1 MNDLDQLIA
10 EVSELT
16 SSTAPA
22 VTELRIKLVE
32 LDEYVHSPAYE
43 ALDQAGRARFQAAY
57 KELRD
62 ATLRDRFENPPAG
75 GPAPSTPAAASFE
88 TSLPGVAGGLVPSNN
103 RAAETPEFDQHNP
116 LASQQM
122 EGAESFFYGGRYAE
136 AIKLY
141 DAVLQIEPRWERAR
155 QHRGESENYLRTGH
169 IPSVAL
175 PPDAASAFGKAQSAA
190 RLGRYADALAMLNK
204 AQSALRDLGIQRW
217 QDGQEFEQKLQQ
229 YIDAESV
236 YGEGVQLFTQGMVD
250 DAIERVDAAAQA
262 TGLPRYIDRVQEMR
276 KARSTMQTIAEGLT
290 SASADP
296 KNIAQVK
303 TGLDALYLQYGEN
316 PAFRKLKERF
326 QALIPAAV
334 EPLKDQARA
343 LKTQADQSQTLDA
356 AAAKAR
362 QAKEL
367 LDQARNLGYSDET
380 ILQLQGEIEKLSREV
395 QRYEDE
401 LQQGI
406 TVFNSNRARPAPAA
420 QISQNVRARYPND
433 PRVVEFNRMLQPY
446 RSSRLLMRGLY
457 ILIGLAVLGGL
468 LAFGF
473 NKLQG
478 YVLSLTP
485 TVTVTPTVTPSYTPL
500 PPTVTLT
507 PQPSL
512 TPTITPTPLAG
523 IVLREVWV
531 RNGCYET
538 FKAIG
543 QVKSGSTVRF
553 LPADRQFDN
562 VGRECLLVEYDAP
575 DRTSLIGWIL
585 IADVASEK

>member
-1 MNDLDQLIA
+1 MSDLDQLIE
-10 EVSELT
+10 EVVQLT
-16 SSTAPA
+16 SSTQPA
-22 VTELRIKLVE
+22 LPAEMQAMRIKLVE
-32 LDEYVHSPAYE
+32 LDDYVHSPAYE

-57 KELRD
+57 K
-62 ATLRDRFENPPAG
+62 TLRGRIENPRSVGNDRNGA
-75 GPAPSTPAAASFE
+75 PAAGVPAYA
-88 TSLPGVAGGLVPSNN
+88 TSLSEDSGTPGGVNN
-103 RAAETPEFDQHNP
+103 RSADTPDINQHNP
-116 LASQQM
+116 LAAQQM
-122 EGAESFFYGGRYAE
+122 EEAESYFYGGRYAE

-141 DAVLQIEPRWERAR
+141 DAALQIEPRWERAR

-175 PPDAASAFGKAQSAA
+175 PPEAASSFGKAQSAA

-236 YGEGVQLFTQGMVD
+236 YSEGVQLFSQGMID

-276 KARSTMQTIAEGLT
+276 KAKSAMQSIAEGLT

-326 QALIPAAV
+326 QTLIPAAI

-356 AAAKAR
+356 AASKAR

-367 LDQARNLGYSDET
+367 LDQARNLGYSDDS
-380 ILQLQGEIEKLSREV
+380 IVQLQGEIEKLAREV

-406 TVFNSNRARPAPAA
+406 TVFNSNRSKPAAAA

-433 PRVVEFNRMLQPY
+433 PRVVELNRMLQPY
-446 RSSRLLMRGLY
+446 RSSRMLMRAVY

-468 LAFGF
+468 LYFGY
-473 NKLQG
+473 NKAQV
-478 YVLSLTP
+478 YVLALTP
-485 TVTVTPTVTPSYTPL
+485 TVTITPSVTPSNTPL
-500 PPTVTLT
+500 PPTVTVT

-523 IVLREVWV
+523 LVLREVYV

-543 QVKSGSTVRF
+543 KVAGGVTVRF

-562 VGRECLLVEYDAP
+562 IGRECLLVEYDAP
-575 DRTSLIGWIL
+575 DKTSLIGWIL
-585 IADVASEK
+585 IADVGQ

>member
-16 SSTAPA
+16 SSATQTTGARSPA

-62 ATLRDRFENPPAG
+62 AIRSLENPPNG
-75 GPAPSTPAAASFE
+75 SFMPAAAGFE
-88 TSLPGVAGGLVPSNN
+88 TSLPGGPGANGASGGPAPTNN
-103 RAAETPEFDQHNP
+103 RAAETPEINQHNP

-175 PPDAASAFGKAQSAA
+175 PPDAASSFGKAQSAA

-236 YGEGVQLFTQGMVD
+236 YGEGVQLFSQGMVD

-276 KARSTMQTIAEGLT
+276 KARSAMQTIAEWLT
-290 SASADP
+290 SANTDP

-326 QALIPAAV
+326 LALIPAAV

-433 PRVVEFNRMLQPY
+433 PRVVELNRMLQPY
-446 RSSRLLMRGLY
+446 RSSRLLVRGLY

-468 LAFGF
+468 LFLGF

-478 YVLSLTP
+478 YLLSL
-485 TVTVTPTVTPSYTPL
+485 
-500 PPTVTLT
+500 
-507 PQPSL
+507 
-512 TPTITPTPLAG
+512 IH
-523 IVLREVWV
+523 I
-531 RNGCYET
+531 
-538 FKAIG
+538 
-543 QVKSGSTVRF
+543 
-553 LPADRQFDN
+553 
-562 VGRECLLVEYDAP
+562 
-575 DRTSLIGWIL
+575 
-585 IADVASEK
+585 

>member
-1 MNDLDQLIA
+1 MSDLDQLID
-10 EVSELT
+10 EVSQLT
-16 SSTAPA
+16 SSSAPA
-22 VTELRIKLVE
+22 MTELRIKLVE
-32 LDEYVHSPAYE
+32 LDDYVHSPAYE

-57 KELRD
+57 KELRE
-62 ATLRDRFENPPAG
+62 ATLRGRSESPAAG
-75 GPAPSTPAAASFE
+75 PSTPAAPGFE
-88 TSLPGVAGGLVPSNN
+88 TSLGGAPNG
-103 RAAETPEFDQHNP
+103 RAAAEAPDINQHNP

-122 EGAESFFYGGRYAE
+122 EEAESFFYGGRYAE

-175 PPDAASAFGKAQSAA
+175 PPEAASSFGKAQSAA

-236 YGEGVQLFTQGMVD
+236 YSEGVQLFSQGMID

-276 KARSTMQTIAEGLT
+276 KARAAMQSIAEGLT

-296 KNIAQVK
+296 KSIAQVK
-303 TGLDALYLQYGEN
+303 TSLDALYLQYGEN

-326 QALIPAAV
+326 LALIPAAV

-367 LDQARNLGYSDET
+367 LDQARNLGYSDES
-380 ILQLQGEIEKLSREV
+380 ILQLQAEIEKLAREV

-406 TVFNSNRARPAPAA
+406 TVFNSNRSKPAAAA

-433 PRVVEFNRMLQPY
+433 PRVVELNRMLAPY
-446 RSSRLLMRGLY
+446 RSSRLMMRGLY
-457 ILIGLAVLGGL
+457 ILIGLAVLAGL
-468 LAFGF
+468 LYFGY
-473 NKLQG
+473 NKAQV

-485 TVTVTPTVTPSYTPL
+485 TVTITPSITPSNTPL
-500 PPTVTLT
+500 PPTITMT

-512 TPTITPTPLAG
+512 TPTITPTPLTG
-523 IVLREVWV
+523 LVLRDLWV

-543 QVKSGSTVRF
+543 QVKAGSSVRF
-553 LPADRQFDN
+553 LPADRQFDTL
-562 VGRECLLVEYDAP
+562 GRECLLVEYDAP
-575 DRTSLIGWIL
+575 DKTSLIGWIL
-585 IADVASEK
+585 IADVGSGQ

>member
-1 MNDLDQLIA
+1 MSDLDQLIEEIA
-10 EVSELT
+10 ELT
-16 SSTAPA
+16 SSGSPA
-22 VTELRIKLVE
+22 LPAMRIKLVD
-32 LDEYVHSPAYE
+32 LDEYVHSPDYE

-62 ATLRDRFENPPAG
+62 AIRRLDQGGIPAG
-75 GPAPSTPAAASFE
+75 APAPATPGYE
-88 TSLPGVAGGLVPSNN
+88 TSLPGSGPTNGH
-103 RAAETPEFDQHNP
+103 AADAPDINQHNP
-116 LASQQM
+116 LATQQM
-122 EGAESFFYGGRYAE
+122 EEAESYFYGGRYAE

-175 PPDAASAFGKAQSAA
+175 PPEAASSFGKAQSAA

-236 YGEGVQLFTQGMVD
+236 YSEGVQLFSQGMID

-276 KARSTMQTIAEGLT
+276 KARSAMQSIAEGLT
-290 SASADP
+290 SATADP

-326 QALIPAAV
+326 QTLIPAAI

-367 LDQARNLGYSDET
+367 LDQARNLGYSDES
-380 ILQLQGEIEKLSREV
+380 ILQLQGEIEKLAREV

-406 TVFNSNRARPAPAA
+406 TVFNSNRSKPAAAA

-433 PRVVEFNRMLQPY
+433 PRVVELNRMLQPY
-446 RSSRLLMRGLY
+446 RSSRLMMRGVY
-457 ILIGLAVLGGL
+457 ILIGLVILGGL
-468 LAFGF
+468 AYFGY
-473 NKLQG
+473 NKAHV

-485 TVTVTPTVTPSYTPL
+485 TVTITPSVTPSNTPL
-500 PPTVTLT
+500 PPTVTVT
-507 PQPSL
+507 PRPSL

-523 IVLREVWV
+523 LVLRDVYV

-543 QVKSGSTVRF
+543 QVKAGATVRF

-562 VGRECLLVEYDAP
+562 IGRECLLVEYDAP
-575 DRTSLIGWIL
+575 DKTSLIGWIL
-585 IADVASEK
+585 IADVGSGQ

>member
-1 MNDLDQLIA
+1 MHDLDQLID
-10 EVSELT
+10 EVSQLT
-16 SSTAPA
+16 SSTPMPP
-22 VTELRIKLVE
+22 VTDLRIKLVE

-43 ALDQAGRARFQAAY
+43 ALDQAGRTRFQAAY
-57 KELRD
+57 KELRETIRRLD
-62 ATLRDRFENPPAG
+62 LGNNASSAG
-75 GPAPSTPAAASFE
+75 AAAPAAPGFE
-88 TSLPGVAGGLVPSNN
+88 TSLPGQGPNG
-103 RAAETPEFDQHNP
+103 RAVETPDINQHNP

-122 EGAESFFYGGRYAE
+122 EEAESFFYGGRYAE

-175 PPDAASAFGKAQSAA
+175 PPEAASSFGKAQSAA

-236 YGEGVQLFTQGMVD
+236 YSEGVQLFSQGMID

-262 TGLPRYIDRVQEMR
+262 TGLPRYIDRVTEMR
-276 KARSTMQTIAEGLT
+276 KARSAMQAIAEGLT

-296 KNIAQVK
+296 KSIAQVK

-316 PAFRKLKERF
+316 PAFRKLKDRF
-326 QALIPAAV
+326 TALIPAAV

-343 LKTQADQSQTLDA
+343 FKTQADQSQTLDA
-356 AAAKAR
+356 AASKAR

-367 LDQARNLGYSDET
+367 LDQAHNLGYSDEAIT
-380 ILQLQGEIEKLSREV
+380 QLQGEIEKLAREV

-401 LQQGI
+401 LQQGV
-406 TVFNSNRARPAPAA
+406 TVFNSNRSKPAAAA

-433 PRVVEFNRMLQPY
+433 PRVVELNRMLQPY
-446 RSSRLLMRGLY
+446 RSSRLMMRGLY
-457 ILIGLAVLGGL
+457 VLIGLAILGGL
-468 LAFGF
+468 LTYGY
-473 NKLQG
+473 NRLQG

-485 TVTVTPTVTPSYTPL
+485 TVTITPSLTPSNTPL
-500 PPTVTLT
+500 PPTITVT
-507 PQPSL
+507 PRPSL

-523 IVLREVWV
+523 TVLRQVYV

-543 QVKSGSTVRF
+543 QVQAGSTVRF

-562 VGRECLLVEYDAP
+562 IGRECLLVEYDAP
-575 DRTSLIGWIL
+575 DKTSLIGWIL
-585 IADVASEK
+585 IADVGSGQ

>member
-1 MNDLDQLIA
+1 
-10 EVSELT
+10 
-16 SSTAPA
+16 
-22 VTELRIKLVE
+22 
-32 LDEYVHSPAYE
+32 
-43 ALDQAGRARFQAAY
+43 
-57 KELRD
+57 
-62 ATLRDRFENPPAG
+62 
-75 GPAPSTPAAASFE
+75 
-88 TSLPGVAGGLVPSNN
+88 
-103 RAAETPEFDQHNP
+103 
-116 LASQQM
+116 
-122 EGAESFFYGGRYAE
+122 
-136 AIKLY
+136 
-141 DAVLQIEPRWERAR
+141 
-155 QHRGESENYLRTGH
+155 
-169 IPSVAL
+169 VAL
-175 PPDAASAFGKAQSAA
+175 PPEAASSFGKAQSAA

-236 YGEGVQLFTQGMVD
+236 YSEGVQLFAQGMVD

-276 KARSTMQTIAEGLT
+276 KARSAMQAIAEGLT

-326 QALIPAAV
+326 QTLIPAAV
-334 EPLKDQARA
+334 EPLKDQARD

-367 LDQARNLGYSDET
+367 LDQARNLGYSDES
-380 ILQLQGEIEKLSREV
+380 ILQLQGEIEKLAREV

-406 TVFNSNRARPAPAA
+406 TVFNSNRSKPAAAA

-433 PRVVEFNRMLQPY
+433 PRVVELNRMLQPY
-446 RSSRLLMRGLY
+446 RSSRLMMRGVY
-457 ILIGLAVLGGL
+457 ILIGLVL
-468 LAFGF
+468 LAGLGYFGYG
-473 NKLQG
+473 KAHQ
-478 YVLSLTP
+478 YVLALTP
-485 TVTVTPTVTPSYTPL
+485 TATITPSVTPSRTPM
-500 PPTVTLT
+500 PPTVTMT

-523 IVLREVWV
+523 LVLRDVYV

-543 QVKSGSTVRF
+543 QVKTGSTVRF

-562 VGRECLLVEYDAP
+562 IGRECLLVEYDAP
-575 DRTSLIGWIL
+575 DKTSLIGWIL
-585 IADVASEK
+585 IADVGSGQ

>member
-1 MNDLDQLIA
+1 MSDLDQLIE
-10 EVSELT
+10 EVSQLT
-16 SSTAPA
+16 NSSSPA
-22 VTELRIKLVE
+22 LPEMRIKLVD

-57 KELRD
+57 KELRE
-62 ATLRDRFENPPAG
+62 AIRRLESGGAPAG
-75 GPAPSTPAAASFE
+75 SSTPATPGFE
-88 TSLPGVAGGLVPSNN
+88 TSLEAAGTPGGANG
-103 RAAETPEFDQHNP
+103 RAVDAPDINQHNP
-116 LASQQM
+116 LAAQQM
-122 EGAESFFYGGRYAE
+122 EEAESYFYGGRYAE

-175 PPDAASAFGKAQSAA
+175 PPEAASSFGKAQSAA
-190 RLGRYADALAMLNK
+190 RLGRYADAMAMLNK

-236 YGEGVQLFTQGMVD
+236 YSEGVQLFSQGMID

-276 KARSTMQTIAEGLT
+276 KARSAMQAIAEGLT
-290 SASADP
+290 SATADP

-316 PAFRKLKERF
+316 PAFRKLKDRF
-326 QALIPAAV
+326 QTLIPAAI

-367 LDQARNLGYSDET
+367 LDQARNLGYSDES
-380 ILQLQGEIEKLSREV
+380 ILHLQGEIEKLAREV

-406 TVFNSNRARPAPAA
+406 TVFNSNRSKPAAAA

-433 PRVVEFNRMLQPY
+433 PRVVELNRMLQPY
-446 RSSRLLMRGLY
+446 RSSRMLMRAVY
-457 ILIGLAVLGGL
+457 VLIGLVILGGL
-468 LAFGF
+468 AYFGY
-473 NKLQG
+473 NKAHV

-485 TVTVTPTVTPSYTPL
+485 TVTITPSVTPSNTPL
-500 PPTVTLT
+500 PPTVTMT

-512 TPTITPTPLAG
+512 TPTITPTPLVG
-523 IVLREVWV
+523 VVLRDVYV

-543 QVKSGSTVRF
+543 QVKAGSSVRF

-562 VGRECLLVEYDAP
+562 IGRECLLVEYDAP
-575 DRTSLIGWIL
+575 DKTSLIGWIL
-585 IADVASEK
+585 IADVGSGQ